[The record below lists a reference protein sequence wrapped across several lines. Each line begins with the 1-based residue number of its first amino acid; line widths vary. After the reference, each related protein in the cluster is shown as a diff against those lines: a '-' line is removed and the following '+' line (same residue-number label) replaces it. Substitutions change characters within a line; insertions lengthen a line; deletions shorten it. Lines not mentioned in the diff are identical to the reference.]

1 MLGYREVKIWYTTPG
16 QENHLPSS
24 SAYVMYLWYTR
35 LVVTFL
41 AHKPKL
47 YQIVPFHDPLGD
59 QLRTRLPGTR
69 QLINQ
74 RPRSQEVF
82 VSDLGVG

>member
-24 SAYVMYLWYTR
+24 STYVMYLWYTR

-41 AHKPKL
+41 AQKPKP
-47 YQIVPFHDPLGD
+47 Y
-59 QLRTRLPGTR
+59 
-69 QLINQ
+69 
-74 RPRSQEVF
+74 
-82 VSDLGVG
+82 